1 MKIYRIALLEDDME
15 KVYDGLNDAL
25 KSLEKNDMSGT
36 KNKIKKAIK
45 KLEEMKPFLKIKDRP
60 TPSGYVRKK

>member
-45 KLEEMKPFLKIKDRP
+45 KLEE
-60 TPSGYVRKK
+60 TPI